1 MAFDF
6 KLDRVAHLARILMT
20 AEEKEVIEPR
30 LEKIMQMIDDLQQID
45 TTNIAPMTS
54 PLQQY
59 QRLRCDEVTA
69 TDHHKVY
76 QKLAPK
82 VAGDLYLVPQV
93 IE

>member
-6 KLDRVAHLARILMT
+6 NLDRVAHLARIAIT
-20 AEEKEVIEPR
+20 AEEKELVEPR
-30 LEKIMQMIDDLQQID
+30 LEKVMQMIDDLKKID

-59 QRLRCDEVTA
+59 QRQRCDEVTA
-69 TDHHKVY
+69 TDHHKIY